1 LFGLNGLNVIQLYGP
16 SRVKK
21 ECKGNGLWVMFFCV
35 IVSHLSLHTPQV
47 QVVGSDEEE
56 IQHIYQ

>member
-1 LFGLNGLNVIQLYGP
+1 
-16 SRVKK
+16 
-21 ECKGNGLWVMFFCV
+21 V

-56 IQHIYQ
+56 IQHIYQWKIGI

>member
-1 LFGLNGLNVIQLYGP
+1 LSGLNVIQLYGP
-16 SRVKK
+16 SRVYKK
-21 ECKGNGLWVMFFCV
+21 YKGNGLWVMFLPMT
-35 IVSHLSLHTPQV
+35 VSHISLQLPQV